1 MISHV
6 LEATL
11 VCFVLDWV
19 IYHAIP
25 NYYRSILKKA
35 SKSI

>member
-11 VCFVLDWV
+11 VCFILDLA

-25 NYYRSILKKA
+25 NCYRAILKKA

>member
-11 VCFVLDWV
+11 VCFILDWA

-25 NYYRSILKKA
+25 NCYRVILKKA

>member
-11 VCFVLDWV
+11 VCFILDWV
-19 IYHAIP
+19 IYHVIP
-25 NYYRSILKKA
+25 NCYRRILKKA

>member
-11 VCFVLDWV
+11 VCFILDWV
-19 IYHAIP
+19 IYNAIP
-25 NYYRSILKKA
+25 NCYRSILKKA

>member
-11 VCFVLDWV
+11 VCFILDLA

-25 NYYRSILKKA
+25 IA
-35 SKSI
+35 IVPF